1 LPPSP
6 PAFLDCL
13 SQKVF
18 DLAVDAAQFVL
29 RPGFQFGPELRIDSK
44 QKSLAPHE
52 PSRSGV
58 ECAGI
63 NHRMDFGFT
72 AQHGHE
78 IANHGGFA
86 LIVKCKYLFVG

>member
-1 LPPSP
+1 LSPFP
-6 PAFLDCL
+6 PAFLDGL

-18 DLAVDAAQFVL
+18 DLAVDTAQFVL

-44 QKSLAPHE
+44 QKGLASHE

-63 NHRMDFGFT
+63 DHGMDFGFT
-72 AQHGHE
+72 AQHDHE
-78 IANHGGFA
+78 IADHGGFA
-86 LIVKCKYLFVG
+86 LIVKYKHLFAG